1 MLESSS
7 QSVPSPPRQPIQ
19 LSPWSSQTKPPQA
32 MPPPPSRGATDLNSI
47 LNAEPPPHPPT
58 VVSVGVPAA
67 AEAAPPKPRLLLS
80 PDQLAAFLAECVD
93 KTSGCSVE
101 QLEQINAAL
110 MSCVWKMRADWNR
123 DRVIGAAG
131 LAFNSAMA
139 DMEAVQRIL
148 PASGEG
154 IGGELGRAAR

>member
-1 MLESSS
+1 
-7 QSVPSPPRQPIQ
+7 
-19 LSPWSSQTKPPQA
+19 
-32 MPPPPSRGATDLNSI
+32 MPPI
-47 LNAEPPPHPPT
+47 
-58 VVSVGVPAA
+58 
-67 AEAAPPKPRLLLS
+67 AEAPPPKPRLLLS

-110 MSCVWKMRADWNR
+110 MSCVWRMRADWNR

-148 PASGEG
+148 PASGES
-154 IGGELGRAAR
+154 IRGEPARATR